1 MSVLVGWRCSSGR
14 AQRCR
19 RETSINQSAMPC
31 LSAFPLV
38 TAFGLRVADRQVGK
52 QMPRAPSAAFAFCLY
67 RRRYGK
73 NSQHE
78 PSRVPVRL
86 SPATSLLRCLRG
98 AAKQQFNLSRS
109 LSLCTRR
116 LGSKWRTSATEEP
129 RTRCE
134 NCYPDACSLFR
145 FLPRLVHQR
154 ALEICLIL
162 DCNYS
167 SNRQQPRR

>member
-67 RRRYGK
+67 RRRYGN

-109 LSLCTRR
+109 LSL
-116 LGSKWRTSATEEP
+116 SV
-129 RTRCE
+129 
-134 NCYPDACSLFR
+134 PDASGASGGRLLRKSLER
-145 FLPRLVHQR
+145 GVRIVIRMR
-154 ALEICLIL
+154 AACF
-162 DCNYS
+162 DFC
-167 SNRQQPRR
+167 RD